1 MEALASLMTKPR
13 KPGPSS
19 RKSVAPAKY
28 HPPLSPF
35 ARKLAGVWKQLK
47 TDDRGETVVVAVSGG
62 ADSVALLLALD
73 ELVRVQKIK
82 VKILA
87 AHLNHKLRGP
97 ASDADAR
104 WVRSLAKELGHRV
117 VVRSFD
123 IAKRAG
129 KSKDNLEQ
137 AARLTRYEFLA
148 RVARANKAS
157 LVLTAHTMND
167 QAETI
172 LLNLIRGS
180 GGVGLGG
187 IEPMRRITPKSDILL
202 ARPLMSWA
210 GRQDT
215 ESYCRKRSVEFRHDQ
230 MNSDPVFSRVRVRN
244 EVLPLLEQFNPKFVE
259 TVVRSAEILRADN
272 QALDSAARR
281 LVEVASQEEVRRGQS
296 KYLRADVLR
305 IASPALRRRAFR
317 LWLEQ
322 HRGDL
327 RRIEHAHLIAIEKLL
342 LSIKSGRIVELPGGA
357 TVFRQNGALHYR
369 PPRTSK

>member
-1 MEALASLMTKPR
+1 MTKPR
-13 KPGPSS
+13 KPEPSS
-19 RKSVAPAKY
+19 RKSVVTAKY
-28 HPPLSPF
+28 HPPLSQF
-35 ARKLAGVWKQLK
+35 ARKLAGSWRQLK
-47 TDDRGETVVVAVSGG
+47 TDDLGETVVVAVSGG
-62 ADSVALLLALD
+62 ADSVALLLGLD
-73 ELVRVQKIK
+73 ELVRAKKIK
-82 VKILA
+82 VKILV
-87 AHLNHKLRGP
+87 AHLNHKLRGS

-117 VVRSFD
+117 IVRSFD

-180 GGVGLGG
+180 GGVGLRG
-187 IEPMRRITPKSDILL
+187 IEPVRPITPESDISL
-202 ARPLMSWA
+202 ARPLLSWA
-210 GRQDT
+210 GRPDT
-215 ESYCRKRSVEFRHDQ
+215 ESYCRRRSVEFRNDQ
-230 MNSDPVFSRVRVRN
+230 MNSDPAFSRVRVRN

-259 TVVRSAEILRADN
+259 TVVRSAAILRADN
-272 QALDSAARR
+272 QTLDSAAQR
-281 LVEVASQEEVRRGQS
+281 LVELASQQEVGRDRS
-296 KYLRADVLR
+296 NLLRADVLR

-317 LWLEQ
+317 LWLAQ

-327 RRIEHAHLIAIEKLL
+327 RRIEHAHLVAIEKLL
-342 LSIKSGRIVELPGGA
+342 LSTKSGRVIELPGGA
-357 TVFRQNGALHYR
+357 TVFRQAGALHYR
-369 PPRTSK
+369 PPANRKMSPN